1 MIELAR
7 RQALGVAMPSD
18 WERVHDGISG
28 KIESGEAGYAP
39 GDRLP
44 TIRSLAAEYGTS
56 QTTVKLALT
65 LLGREGW
72 TRGHQGKA
80 TFVSD
85 NPPVSGSGTTNG

>member
-1 MIELAR
+1 VIELAR

-28 KIESGEAGYAP
+28 KIASGAEGYAP
-39 GDRLP
+39 GNRLP
-44 TIRSLAAEYGTS
+44 TIAGLAAEYATS

-80 TFVSD
+80 TFVAD
-85 NPPVSGSGTTNG
+85 HPPIGDPPIE